1 MIELPEVLGSE
12 PVYKG
17 RLFDVGHARLRFSDG
32 VETERAI
39 VQHQGAFAADR
50 GEHAARFQGRGAHG
64 IQDQRAADHQHQKS
78 QNKISAFGIGG
89 EGMDRCQNARPHDKG
104 AQQAE

>member
-39 VQHQGAFAADR
+39 VQHQGAVAPVVMDDD
-50 GEHAARFQGRGAHG
+50 GRWL
-64 IQDQRAADHQHQKS
+64 
-78 QNKISAFGIGG
+78 FV
-89 EGMDRCQNARPHDKG
+89 E
-104 AQQAE
+104 